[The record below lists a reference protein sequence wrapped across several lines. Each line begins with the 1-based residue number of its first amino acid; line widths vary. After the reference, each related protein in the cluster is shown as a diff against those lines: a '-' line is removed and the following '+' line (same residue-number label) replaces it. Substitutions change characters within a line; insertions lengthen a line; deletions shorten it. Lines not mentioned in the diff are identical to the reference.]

1 MNSDCQS
8 LGHFFRVWTQIFIRV
23 SNLRFT
29 SCINSGFFSAI
40 VSIPGF
46 SQQLLIVNFLVFY
59 KAQLRFKTQVFN
71 LQMLTQTEFENS
83 QNSYFRPK
91 KGHISS
97 LPQLTW
103 PKLNVIHTLEPGWQ
117 MMDSFGLWSTQIN
130 EIFRISFFL
139 TGGLN
144 GGVRF
149 LFILFFGHQGIHIWP

>member
-103 PKLNVIHTLEPGWQ
+103 PKLNFTTRSPLEYQ
-117 MMDSFGLWSTQIN
+117 AVSNEFRFSDSLDKKLTFAN
-130 EIFRISFFL
+130 VFL
-139 TGGLN
+139 
-144 GGVRF
+144 
-149 LFILFFGHQGIHIWP
+149 